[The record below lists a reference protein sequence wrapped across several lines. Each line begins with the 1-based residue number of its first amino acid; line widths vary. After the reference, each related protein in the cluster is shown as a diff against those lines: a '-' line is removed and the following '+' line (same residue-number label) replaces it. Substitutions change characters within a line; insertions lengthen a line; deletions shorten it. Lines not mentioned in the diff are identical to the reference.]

1 MNKHIVKYRREIK
14 RKLKTMR
21 SKDPKQFW
29 KILNNGS
36 TVNNPNI
43 SIGSLFDFFKNLN
56 KKPEPDP
63 LLVDHRDGNDIDVAQ
78 LNHELNNYITKDEI
92 EKCIKSLYNNKAHA
106 DDAIINEYIKS
117 TSNIFMPVYEKL
129 FNIIFNTGIIPEYWL
144 LGNIKPIYKNKG
156 DKQDP
161 KNYRPITI
169 LSCMGKLF
177 TALLNNRLNKF
188 SDDFRIIKENQAGFR
203 KHYSTAD
210 NIFVIHILFEILK
223 TYKKKL
229 FCAFIDFEK
238 AFDTVWR
245 EGLWHKLILNNI
257 NGKMFNIIVNM
268 YQNIKSRIIYNGNTT
283 DFFKCENG
291 VRQGENLSPFLFS
304 VFLNDI
310 TDFFNDKNIDGLT
323 SVSDKLHQELDV
335 YIKLFVLLYA
345 DDTVLM
351 AENANDLQ
359 KQLNIFKQYC
369 DTWKLKVNVDKSNV
383 LIFSS
388 GRTPK
393 NLRFLYDGKQL
404 DIVDKFNYLGITF
417 TKSGSFLNAKK
428 DRVSKGTQ
436 AMYSVLKKGRLNNL
450 SIECQLDLF
459 DKIVKPV
466 LLYGCE
472 IWGYGNNNIIE
483 KVHLKFCKLLL
494 HLKPSTPDF
503 MVYGELGRFPLD
515 INIKTQ
521 SISYWSKLIAGNENK
536 LSNTLYKLCMIS
548 SENADRDIKWIRNI
562 KTILDSCGLSN
573 IWLHQTFPSD
583 KWLKLKVKQ
592 TLFDQFTQEWRSKLQ
607 NSPKALN
614 YRLYKEKLEFEPYLN
629 ILTDKD
635 AITFCKFRTC
645 NHHLPIEKGRWQ
657 NIPREHRT
665 CPLCQKQDLGDE
677 FHYMLNCSFFTDA
690 RKSLLPTK
698 FVRRPNILQFN
709 NLMSC
714 KKQSSLRKICTFI
727 RKVNNE
733 LPV

>member
-1 MNKHIVKYRREIK
+1 
-14 RKLKTMR
+14 
-21 SKDPKQFW
+21 
-29 KILNNGS
+29 
-36 TVNNPNI
+36 
-43 SIGSLFDFFKNLN
+43 
-56 KKPEPDP
+56 
-63 LLVDHRDGNDIDVAQ
+63 
-78 LNHELNNYITKDEI
+78 
-92 EKCIKSLYNNKAHA
+92 
-106 DDAIINEYIKS
+106 
-117 TSNIFMPVYEKL
+117 
-129 FNIIFNTGIIPEYWL
+129 
-144 LGNIKPIYKNKG
+144 
-156 DKQDP
+156 
-161 KNYRPITI
+161 
-169 LSCMGKLF
+169 MGKLF

-677 FHYMLNCSFFTDA
+677 FHLHV
-690 RKSLLPTK
+690 KL
-698 FVRRPNILQFN
+698 FVLYRCP
-709 NLMSC
+709 
-714 KKQSSLRKICTFI
+714 
-727 RKVNNE
+727 
-733 LPV
+733 